1 MQRVIVQ
8 VPMSEDL
15 KEKAEVVS
23 SDLGFSSL
31 QETIRV
37 LLTKL
42 SKREFSIRVEETVEE
57 ITDIS
62 PAAERKFK
70 KAVGDIKAGRNIYKP
85 KNKEEFFKMLRS

>member
-8 VPMSEDL
+8 VPMSRDL

-23 SDLGFSSL
+23 SDLGFSSV

-42 SKREFSIRVEETVEE
+42 SKREFSLKVEEAEE
-57 ITDIS
+57 VKYLS

-70 KAVGDIKAGRNIYKP
+70 KAVEDIKAGRNVTKTD
-85 KNKEEFFKMLRS
+85 NVEELLELLKS